1 MSHVRQQIREYV
13 TSQLTGLTTTGS
25 NIFASRVYPMVAD
38 KLPGLLVYT
47 TSESTSETAFSKTRH
62 QTRVLSV
69 VVEGYVRARSDYD
82 DTLDT
87 ISEEVETALLDDP
100 LFGGLSVNAELQT
113 TDIDLSGEADQP
125 VGTVRLTFAVTYR
138 TETGQPD
145 TAI

>member
-13 TSQLTGLTTTGS
+13 ASQLTGLTTTGS
-25 NIFASRVYPMVAD
+25 NVYTSRVYELVAD
-38 KLPGLLVYT
+38 KLPALLVYT
-47 TSESTSETAFSKTRH
+47 TSETSSEVSFSKARH
-62 QTRVLSV
+62 QNRALSIN
-69 VVEGYVRARSDYD
+69 VEGYVRARSSYD

-87 ISEEVETALLDDP
+87 IASEVETALLDDP
-100 LFGGLSVNAELQT
+100 LFGGLTVNAELVN
-113 TDIDLSGEADQP
+113 TDIDLSGDGDQP

>member
-13 TSQLTGLTTTGS
+13 EGQLTGLTTTGS
-25 NIFASRVYPMVAD
+25 NVFASRVYPMVAS

-47 TSESTSETAFSKTRH
+47 SSETSSETAFSKARH
-62 QTRVLSV
+62 QTRVLSL
-69 VVEGYVRARSDYD
+69 VVEGFVKAKSNYD
-82 DTLDT
+82 DDLDT
-87 ISEEVETALLDDP
+87 ISEEVEAALLDDP
-100 LFGGLSVNAELQT
+100 LFGGLSVNVELQS
-113 TDIDLSGEADQP
+113 TDVDLSGDADQP